1 MPHKAYSHHEV
12 KYANQR
18 EYANTFVGRLV
29 GMQCCGYLLCYPDP
43 RFSAFSTLQ
52 WVMFFC
58 PPPEA
63 LLLVWSTYRTG
74 FSLLLPK
81 KVDVLLLIMVVILLR
96 LPMIQLSKSQSL
108 RLMELDL
115 LPLASIFCPHIVH
128 SKKALRR
135 VILRILRHKIFV
147 RFSLFVTIRLL
158 FFKIC
163 ISLACFRGPL

>member
-1 MPHKAYSHHEV
+1 MGLIALEDNYEIVFRIFKTNCVWNRPWPETKPLPHKAYSHHEV

-29 GMQCCGYLLCYPDP
+29 GMQCYGYLLCYPDS

-52 WVMFFC
+52 LVMFFC

-81 KVDVLLLIMVVILLR
+81 KVDVLLLIIRTLRTENAVVWKTWG
-96 LPMIQLSKSQSL
+96 P
-108 RLMELDL
+108 
-115 LPLASIFCPHIVH
+115 
-128 SKKALRR
+128 R
-135 VILRILRHKIFV
+135 VGWGERPVSSAGNL
-147 RFSLFVTIRLL
+147 
-158 FFKIC
+158 
-163 ISLACFRGPL
+163 